1 MTQTAEILEAL
12 PPAQMQP
19 TGLAQFDLAVTA
31 TPLVINWNR
40 DAVSALL
47 DATLEQYEKLVVQE
61 EDVLT
66 YAMFPQVAPKFFE
79 KRSLKRSGVDGD
91 HVNFAD
97 KTHPV

>member
-47 DATLEQYEKLVVQE
+47 DGAEQ
-61 EDVLT
+61 
-66 YAMFPQVAPKFFE
+66 AP
-79 KRSLKRSGVDGD
+79 
-91 HVNFAD
+91 
-97 KTHPV
+97 

>member
-12 PPAQMQP
+12 PPVQMQP

-47 DATLEQYEKLVVQE
+47 DAGAIRETGGARRGRARHQVRNGGAEQ
-61 EDVLT
+61 
-66 YAMFPQVAPKFFE
+66 AP
-79 KRSLKRSGVDGD
+79 
-91 HVNFAD
+91 
-97 KTHPV
+97 